1 MKSRIIVTG
10 GLGFIGSHTVV
21 ALHEAG
27 FEPIIIDNLS
37 NSQLSAL
44 EGIKKLI
51 GYKPQFAQIDVN
63 DAPALRALLVETQP
77 QAVIHFAAFKAVG
90 ESVEKPL
97 MYYRNNVGG
106 LITLLE
112 VMKETGIRDIVFS
125 SSCTVYGE
133 PAEIPVKESTQTK
146 AAESPYGATKQMG
159 EVILN
164 DNSEWCNTQCLRYFN
179 PIGAHPSAE
188 IGELPLGVPNNLIP
202 YLTQTVAG
210 IRQSLTVFGNDY
222 DTPDGTCIRD
232 YIHVVDLAEAHVSA
246 VQRLISKSYQ
256 EPFEVFNI
264 GTGNGSTVLEVIN
277 GFESA
282 TGLKVP
288 HTIGGRRAGDVVK
301 VWAETTKVENVL
313 GWKAKRNLETMLRDA
328 WNWQVKLSEKAS
340 SQ

>member
-21 ALHEAG
+21 ALHQSG

-37 NSQLSAL
+37 NSRLSAL
-44 EGIKKLI
+44 DGIENLI
-51 GYKPQFAQIDVN
+51 GFTPQFAQIDVN
-63 DAPALRALLVETQP
+63 DAFALKQLFEEVKP

-112 VMKETGIRDIVFS
+112 TMKETGIKDVVFS

-133 PAEIPVKESTQTK
+133 PSEIPVKESTETK
-146 AAESPYGATKQMG
+146 PAESPYGATKQMG
-159 EVILN
+159 EVILK
-164 DNSEWCNTQCLRYFN
+164 DNSSWCNTQCLRYFN

-210 IRQSLTVFGNDY
+210 IRKSLTVFGSDY

-246 VQRLISKSYQ
+246 VKRLLDQSYADS
-256 EPFEVFNI
+256 FEVFNI
-264 GTGNGSTVLEVIN
+264 GTGNGSTVLEVIK
-277 GFESA
+277 GFEKA
-282 TGLKVP
+282 TGLPVP
-288 HTIGGRRAGDVVK
+288 HTIGDRRAGDVVK

-313 GWKAKRNLETMLRDA
+313 GWKAKRNLETMLKDA
-328 WNWQVKLSEKAS
+328 WNWQKKLSERADN
-340 SQ
+340 